1 MTFAQG
7 SRNGLSYI
15 VEATFGTTPGTPS
28 MLSLPINTH
37 SIELAK
43 TTIESAEIRSDR
55 QTSVSRHGN
64 KRVQGDIEVDF
75 RADDHDD
82 FLEAACFG
90 AFDSFNELRVG
101 ITPKFMT
108 IEDRQL
114 DIGYYRQYRGC
125 AVNTMAMTVK
135 PDEIVKATFGIVG
148 KSSTAGAVSLDASP
162 TADGQND
169 PFDAFSGTLNE
180 GGSPVTVVSGIEFQ
194 LENGVDPA
202 FVVGSSET
210 PQLQYGRAK
219 ITGQVTVFYEDLT
232 LVEKFINE
240 TASSLSFAMSDGATT
255 YTFTFPNIKYN
266 GASMPLQNEQ
276 SRIIT
281 MPFVALY
288 DAVEGT
294 NLVIAKS

>member
-7 SRNGLSYI
+7 SRNGLSY
-15 VEATFGTTPGTPS
+15 VTEATFGTTPVSPN

-37 SIELAK
+37 SLELSK
-43 TTIESAEIRSDR
+43 TIVESAEIRSDR

-90 AFDSFNELRVG
+90 SFDSNNELRVG
-101 ITPKFMT
+101 ITPKFFT

-125 AVNTMAMTVK
+125 TVNTMSMSVK

-148 KSSTAGAVSLDASP
+148 KSSTAGTVSLDSSP
-162 TADGQND
+162 TTDGQND
-169 PFDAFSGTLNE
+169 PFDAFSGALNE
-180 GGSPVTVVSGIEFQ
+180 NGSPVSVVSGIEFQ

-202 FVVGSSET
+202 FVVGSAET

-219 ITGQVTVFYEDLT
+219 ITGQITVYYENLDL
-232 LVEKFINE
+232 VNKFINE
-240 TASSLSFAMSDGATT
+240 TGSSLSFAMSDGVKT
-255 YTFTFPNIKYN
+255 YTFSFPNIKYN

-281 MPFVALY
+281 MPFIALY
-288 DAVEGT
+288 DAIEGT